1 MFKTEHNS
9 ESFSHKEYI
18 KMADKKLLN
27 DDLFFADESK
37 EPTKEKPQP
46 WKLLI
51 VDDDEEIHRLTRM
64 AMQDFSFD
72 GRGIDF
78 ISAYSGSE
86 AKTALQE
93 NPDTAILLL
102 DVVMESNDSGLDVV
116 RHVREV
122 LGNHFIRIIL
132 RTGRPG
138 HAPEKK
144 IISEYDINDY
154 KEKTE
159 LTIQKL
165 TSSVV
170 SALRTYH
177 ELHVIDTNRKEHI
190 IQFHTVFYSSATAMS
205 IVAPEGDLLKV
216 NPRLTSLT
224 GYSNEEM
231 LGMTELDITLPEDR
245 ETTRLMHEDLIA
257 DRITFAE
264 YEKRYLKKNGSWF
277 WGHLTT
283 SCVRDANG
291 KPLYFVNQ
299 MQDITRRK
307 QDQESLKKANL
318 ELAAFAHTVA
328 HDLRNPLTPII
339 AYTHIVKE
347 NYSTQLDKNGHRML
361 DTINNQAQKI
371 LSMIEDLLILA
382 EKGELACPINPVD
395 SNEVLSEVIEELDSV
410 IKESGATIIK
420 KHLPIVRIPQNMLA
434 QLFSNLI
441 GNAVRY
447 AGGKGSPI
455 EVSGERKEGCIRFI
469 VRDHGLGVPLLE
481 REEIFKLY
489 YRGAEHKHI
498 HGTGVGLATVQKIAQ
513 MYDGNVWV
521 EETLGGGSTFIIEL
535 IDCKPDLVE

>member
-1 MFKTEHNS
+1 MD
-9 ESFSHKEYI
+9 
-18 KMADKKLLN
+18 DKNILN
-27 DDLFFADESK
+27 DELFFADESR
-37 EPTKEKPQP
+37 EVDKEKLQP

-51 VDDDEEIHRLTRM
+51 VDDDEEIHRITKM
-64 AMQDFSFD
+64 AMQDFSFE

-78 ISAYSGSE
+78 ISAYSGVE
-86 AKTALQE
+86 AKSILKE
-93 NPDTAILLL
+93 NPDTAIVLL
-102 DVVMESNDSGLDVV
+102 DVVMESIDSGLDVV
-116 RHVREV
+116 RHVREI
-122 LGNHFIRIIL
+122 LGNQFIRIIL

-138 HAPEKK
+138 HAPERKV
-144 IISEYDINDY
+144 ISEYDINDY

-165 TSSVV
+165 TSSII

-177 ELHVIDTNRKEHI
+177 ELHVIDNNRKEHI

-205 IVAPEGDLLKV
+205 IVSPDGHLLKV

-231 LGMTELDITLPEDR
+231 LQMTELDITYPEDI
-245 ETTRLMHEDLIA
+245 ETTQWMHEDLIA

-264 YEKRYLKKNGSWF
+264 YEKRYLKKNGSLF

-299 MQDITRRK
+299 MQDITKRK
-307 QDQESLKKANL
+307 QDEESLKKANQ

-339 AYTHIVKE
+339 AYTHIVQEHYK
-347 NYSTQLDKNGHRML
+347 TQLDKNGHRML

-371 LSMIEDLLILA
+371 LSMIDDLLLLA
-382 EKGELACPINPVD
+382 EKGELACPLNPVD
-395 SNEVLSEVIEELDSV
+395 SNEVVSEIMEELDSV
-410 IKESGATIIK
+410 IKDSGAVVVR
-420 KHLPIVRIPQNMLA
+420 KHLPVVRIPKNMLS
-434 QLFSNLI
+434 QLLGNLL

-447 AGGKGSPI
+447 AGKNGNPI
-455 EVSGERKEGCIRFI
+455 EISGERNEKGVRF
-469 VRDHGLGVPLLE
+469 VVSDHGSGIPDGE
-481 REEIFKLY
+481 RENIFTLY

-498 HGTGVGLATVQKIAQ
+498 SGNGVGLATVLKIAR
-513 MYDGNVWV
+513 MFDGDIRV
-521 EETLGGGSTFIIEL
+521 EETPGGGCTFIVDL
-535 IDCKPDLVE
+535 VDCK